1 MTQARPAGLGRA
13 AALMAS
19 GSLVSRMLG
28 FVRNALLGLCIGG
41 MGAVSDAFQTAN
53 TLPNTIFILLQS
65 GVLTAVLMPQLTRA
79 LRRERDGDKMTDALL
94 TMIFV
99 LIGGVTVLAMVFAGP
114 LVSLMQLRGGAHALG
129 VAFAYWCLPQIFFY
143 ALYAVLSQVLNVRDR
158 FGLVMWTPAL
168 ANLVQIAGMAVFLVL
183 FTRPDVTTAWTPE
196 QFTPAMIAVLAG
208 SATLGIVVQAL
219 PLAVALPRAG
229 YRWRPTLRLRGYGF
243 RSAGRVAVWMA
254 TAVGIAQLG
263 GIATQAAINAVASA
277 ARTAGEIVAG
287 QFVYQQAFT
296 IFMVPHGVIT
306 VSLLTALLPRMTRA
320 VQDHDTEAL
329 RADLGQGLTMPLVA
343 MVPITGLLVAL
354 ALPASRLLNPG
365 LDLASVQAIA
375 AAFALMSLGLV
386 GYAVVA
392 LQQRYATAREDGRTY
407 LTFQVIVTA
416 IQVIVAGLILTLP
429 ASWAVLTVAAGQT
442 LSNGVAA
449 VVFLIVAQRQVGGL
463 PLRAVAGLTLRLL
476 GAAVPAA
483 LAAFGVVIG
492 VAQLLGMGLLGALVA
507 CLVGAVGF
515 GLVFLGLARLLRIG
529 QVNDLVA
536 GLARRLRRG

>member
-1 MTQARPAGLGRA
+1 MTEGRTPGLGRA
-13 AALMAS
+13 TALMAS
-19 GSLVSRMLG
+19 GSMVSRMLG
-28 FVRNALLGLCIGG
+28 IVRNAMLGLCIGG

-79 LRRERDGDKMTDALL
+79 LRREGDGDKMTDALL

-99 LIGGVTVLAMVFAGP
+99 LIGGVTVLALVFAGP

-143 ALYAVLSQVLNVRDR
+143 ALYAVLSQVLNVREK

-168 ANLVQIAGMAVFLVL
+168 ANLVQIAGMVVFLIL
-183 FTRPDVTTAWTPE
+183 FTRPDVTTAWSPE
-196 QFTPAMIAVLAG
+196 QFTPTMIAVLAG

-219 PLAVALPRAG
+219 PLALALPRAG

-277 ARTAGEIVAG
+277 ARTAGEVVPG

-320 VQDHDTEAL
+320 VQDRDIAAL
-329 RADLGQGLTMPLVA
+329 RADVGQGLTMPLVA

-375 AAFALMSLGLV
+375 ASFALMSLGLV
-386 GYAVVA
+386 GYAIVA

-407 LTFQVIVTA
+407 LIFQAIVTG
-416 IQVIVAGLILTLP
+416 IQVLVAAAILALP
-429 ASWAVLTVAAGQT
+429 FAWGVTAVAAGQT

-463 PLRAVAGLTLRLL
+463 PLRKLARLL
-476 GAAVPAA
+476 GVLLLAAVPAGLAAYGLVGPVTGWLGLGLLGGLVA
-483 LAAFGVVIG
+483 LAA
-492 VAQLLGMGLLGALVA
+492 GAL
-507 CLVGAVGF
+507 GF
-515 GLVFLGLARLLRIG
+515 GLVFLALAKLLRIE
-529 QVNDLVA
+529 QVTALISGVT
-536 GLARRLRRG
+536 RRLRRY